1 MDREVNLLYPL
12 DQFYAL
18 ASLPL
23 PAVLQVAGEVVPE
36 PNRQL
41 LVGNHD
47 MTPTLEAFH
56 GEAIH
61 IRVIEKQQ
69 DEETYARLVVLLLEH
84 STKPVE
90 FGAII
95 IHLSL
100 FPPEARERILEG
112 QCPLG
117 TILAIYDIAH
127 VSRPQAFLQFESDAL
142 IEETLCLNSP
152 GRLYGRRNVLLTP
165 QNEILADIVEIL
177 PP

>member
-1 MDREVNLLYPL
+1 MDRELNLLFPL

-18 ASLPL
+18 ASQPL
-23 PAVLQVAGEVVPE
+23 PPVVQVSGEEVPD
-36 PNRQL
+36 PYRSL

-56 GEAIH
+56 EDQIH
-61 IRVIEKQQ
+61 IRVIKRKR
-69 DEETYARLVVLLLEH
+69 DDDTYARLVVLLLDG
-84 STKPVE
+84 SAKPVE

-100 FPPEARERILEG
+100 FPPEARECILEG
-112 QCPLG
+112 HIPLG
-117 TILAIYDIAH
+117 TILATYH
-127 VSRPQAFLQFESDAL
+127 VRHLSCPQAFLRIESDAM
-142 IEETLCLNSP
+142 IEMSLCLNEKHT
-152 GRLYGRRNVLLTP
+152 LYGRRNVLLTP